1 MGELELF
8 SEDELKEEIIRVS
21 KTLYERSLITALGGN
36 ISARLPGASEF
47 WITPSQVFKGAL
59 KPDDLVKLN
68 MDGEIVEGLLKPS
81 IEWPMHAAVYK
92 VRPDVNALV
101 HAHNPMV
108 LGLTLAGKK
117 LKTTITDEA
126 VILLRRIEEIE
137 FKFPGTT
144 YLAEAVAQ
152 AASRGARAI
161 ILKNHGVLG
170 LGTNLLEAEAIV
182 ELLEAIA
189 TIEFICYTLGKE
201 PAEVPPEEIEVAKKY
216 WGL

>member
-1 MGELELF
+1 MESLF
-8 SEDELKEEIIRVS
+8 SEDEIKEEIIRVS
-21 KTLYERSLITALGGN
+21 KALYDRGLITALGGN
-36 ISARLPGASEF
+36 ISARLPEANEF

-59 KPDDLVKLN
+59 KVDDLVKLN
-68 MDGEIVEGLLKPS
+68 MEGEIVEGFFKPS

-92 VRPDVNALV
+92 TRPDVNAVV

-108 LGLTLAGKK
+108 LGIILAGRD

-126 VILLRRIEEIE
+126 VLLLRRIEKIP

-144 YLAEAVAQ
+144 DLANAVSQ
-152 AASRGARAI
+152 AASKGARAI
-161 ILKNHGVLG
+161 ILGNHGVLG

-189 TIEFICYTLGKE
+189 TIEYVCYSLGKE
-201 PAEVPPEEIEVAKKY
+201 PQEIPPEDIEVAKKY
-216 WGL
+216 WGI

>member
-1 MGELELF
+1 MGALELF
-8 SEDELKEEIIRVS
+8 SEDELKDEIIRIS
-21 KTLYERSLITALGGN
+21 KTLYDRSLITALGGN
-36 ISARLPGASEF
+36 ISARLPGAREF

-59 KPDDLVKLN
+59 KADDLIKLN
-68 MDGEIVEGLLKPS
+68 LDGEVVEGLLKPS
-81 IEWPMHAAVYK
+81 IEWPTHAAIYK
-92 VRPDVNALV
+92 VRPDINAVV

-126 VILLRRIEEIE
+126 VILLRRVEEVE
-137 FKFPGTT
+137 FRFPGTT
-144 YLAEAVAQ
+144 YLAEAIAE

-182 ELLEAIA
+182 ELLESIA

-201 PAEVPPEEIEVAKKY
+201 PAEIPLEEIEVAKKY

>member
-1 MGELELF
+1 MESFELF
-8 SEDELKEEIIRVS
+8 PEEEIKNEIIRVS
-21 KTLYERSLITALGGN
+21 RALYDRGLITALGGN
-36 ISARLPGASEF
+36 ISARIPAGSEF

-59 KPDDLVKLN
+59 RTEDLVKLN
-68 MDGEIVEGLLKPS
+68 LDGEIVDGLLKPS

-92 VRPDVNALV
+92 IRPDVNAIV

-108 LGLTLAGKK
+108 LGLTLAGRK

-126 VILLRRIEEIE
+126 VILLRRIEEVD

-144 YLAEAVAQ
+144 YLAESVASV
-152 AASRGARAI
+152 ASRGARAI

-182 ELLEAIA
+182 ELLESIA
-189 TIEFICYTLGKE
+189 TIEFVCYTLGVE
-201 PAEVPPEEIEVAKKY
+201 PPEVPPEEIEVAKKY
-216 WGL
+216 WRI